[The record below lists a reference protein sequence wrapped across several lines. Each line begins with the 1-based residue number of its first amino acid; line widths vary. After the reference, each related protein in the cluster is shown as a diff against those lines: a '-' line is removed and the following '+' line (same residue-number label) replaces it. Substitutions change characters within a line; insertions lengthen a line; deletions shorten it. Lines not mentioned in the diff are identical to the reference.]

1 MSPVSI
7 ILNFG
12 GAKSTHLDSQNDLQN
27 YSMNA
32 SLKSIHLR
40 LLNLGRLERL
50 VFIFILGLLS
60 GLAMPPINL
69 WWIFGITIPLFL
81 VVAEKSSRPFL
92 LGWVFGIGYFIAV
105 LHWIGFA
112 FFVDAKTDLWMM
124 PFAVGGLAGAAAVY
138 WGLANWL
145 AAKLARRGFQIWLSF
160 PLCLSIAE
168 WLRGI
173 LLTGFPWA
181 VPGLAADGMGAVE
194 QLASIIGMN
203 GLTLLLLVWA
213 ATPFAF
219 IQGHKKS
226 ACALIMILPLAWGW
240 GEWRLQH
247 NPTQF
252 VAGVGVRLVQPN
264 ISQSDKWRGSNA
276 RAIFDQLVALSSK
289 PSTKDFAITHII
301 WPESSIP
308 FLIDESAEG
317 KAELRP
323 MLIGGKFLL
332 AGAVRRSS
340 PKPVDGV
347 APHYFTSVMVF
358 NSAAE
363 VVATYDKWHLVP
375 GGEYLPFESL
385 LEPLGFRKVVPI
397 PESFTAGPGPQ
408 TISIPGAGP
417 ASLQICYEDIFANS
431 AIDSSHRPDWIVN
444 VTNDGWFG
452 NSVGPYQ
459 HIAQLRLRAI
469 EQGLPVARSA
479 NTGVSAIID
488 PVGRYI
494 ESSQLGVE
502 TTTDSRIPAKIQPT
516 VYSIWGDF
524 ALLGLFF
531 LGFIVNRLTRTDV

>member
-1 MSPVSI
+1 
-7 ILNFG
+7 
-12 GAKSTHLDSQNDLQN
+12 
-27 YSMNA
+27 MNNW
-32 SLKSIHLR
+32 LISIHQKT
-40 LLNLGRLERL
+40 LNLSWVKRI
-50 VFIFILGLLS
+50 VCIFILGLVS
-60 GLAMPPINL
+60 GLSMPPINF
-69 WWIFGITIPLFL
+69 WWIFGLTIPLFL
-81 VVAEKSSRPFL
+81 CLSEKSSRPFFF
-92 LGWVFGIGYFIAV
+92 GWMFGFGYFVAV

-124 PFAVGGLAGAAAVY
+124 PFAVGGLAAAAALY
-138 WGLANWL
+138 WGLANW
-145 AAKLARRGFQIWLSF
+145 AATKLVQKSFHIWVSF
-160 PLCLSIAE
+160 PVCLSVAE

-181 VPGLAADGMGAVE
+181 VPGLAADGMGGVE

-203 GLTLLLLVWA
+203 GLTLLLLLWS

-219 IQGHKKS
+219 FQGRRKG
-226 ACALIMILPLAWGW
+226 AMCMILTLPLTWIW
-240 GEWRLQH
+240 GEWRLQQ

-252 VAGVGVRLVQPN
+252 VEGVGLRLVQPN

-276 RAIFDQLVALSSK
+276 RVIFDQLLSLSAKPSSK
-289 PSTKDFAITHII
+289 EFAITHIV

-323 MLIGGKFLL
+323 LLAGGKVLL
-332 AGAVRRSS
+332 AGAVHRSS
-340 PKPVDGV
+340 PKPINGE
-347 APHYFTSVMVF
+347 PPKYFTGFFVF
-358 NSAAE
+358 NSDAE

-375 GGEYLPFESL
+375 GGEYLPFETL

-408 TISIPGAGP
+408 TVDIPGAGP
-417 ASLQICYEDIFANS
+417 ASLQICYEDIFATG
-431 AIDSSHRPDWIVN
+431 AVDPTRRPDWIVN

-479 NTGVSAIID
+479 NTGVSAVID

-494 ESSQLGVE
+494 EVTRLGE
-502 TTTDSRIPAKIQPT
+502 ENTTDSRLPAKIQPT
-516 VYSIWGDF
+516 IYSQIGDYG
-524 ALLGLFF
+524 LL
-531 LGFIVNRLTRTDV
+531 IVILLTIGIYRIARTDV